1 MRHVSERRRG
11 READAFRDSARPEF
25 ALADSGLA
33 PSEYGSVV
41 FTGIVREL
49 GRVVSAAGGGDGLAL
64 VVEAPSTAAD
74 TNVGDSV
81 SIDGCCL
88 TVEAVDGA
96 GISLHAVPETLART
110 TLASLATGDPV
121 NVEPAIRAG
130 DPLGGHYVQGHVDA
144 VGRVQSVEAEGEG
157 LRVFV
162 EAPGDVLRYC
172 VEKGS
177 ITVDGVSLTVA
188 ELADDAFAVALVPH
202 TLVATTLAA
211 LRPGQQVNLEV
222 DVLAKY
228 VERLLRARDR

>member
-1 MRHVSERRRG
+1 M
-11 READAFRDSARPEF
+11 
-25 ALADSGLA
+25 
-33 PSEYGSVV
+33 

-49 GRVVSAAGGGDGLAL
+49 GRVVSAEGGADGLAL
-64 VVEAPSTAAD
+64 VVEAPSAAAD

-96 GISLHAVPETLART
+96 RITFHAAPETLTRSTLGRLRT
-110 TLASLATGDPV
+110 DDPV
-121 NVEPAIRAG
+121 NLELAVRAG
-130 DPLGGHYVQGHVDA
+130 EPLGGHYVQGHVDA

-162 EAPGDVLRYC
+162 DAPEAVLRYC

-202 TLVATTLAA
+202 TLVATTLSA
-211 LRPGQQVNLEV
+211 LRSGQQVNLEV